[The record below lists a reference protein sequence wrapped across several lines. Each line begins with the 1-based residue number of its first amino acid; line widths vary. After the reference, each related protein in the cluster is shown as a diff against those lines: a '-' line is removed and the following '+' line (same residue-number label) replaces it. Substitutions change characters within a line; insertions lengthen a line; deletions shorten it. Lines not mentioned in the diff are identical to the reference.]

1 MKGSK
6 RIIANTAILYLKS
19 ILTAVIG
26 FVTSRLVLDALGASD
41 YGLYN
46 VVGGIVVMLN
56 TLSTSM
62 TSTSYRYM
70 AIEIG
75 KGDKGDPNRI
85 YNTVLCIHILL
96 AALLLIAG
104 ETVGVFYVRNY
115 LNVDPVKIPDALFVL
130 HVSLLTTAFAIITI
144 PTKGLLIAKEKF
156 FFISSVEV
164 VSVMMKLSLI
174 LMLMYI
180 RQDKLRWYAVFLA
193 ICQLFVPLCYQ
204 AYCSIRD
211 RASVK
216 WKFNRN
222 FSDYKEMFA
231 FAWWILIGAVAC
243 LGQVQGVAVIMNFFF
258 GTVANAAFG
267 LALQLNG
274 SVSYF
279 SANIQQAA
287 LPQIMKSQGG
297 GDMAGS
303 VSYVYAVSRCSFLAL
318 AIIAVPVA
326 FAVEPLLAIWLKE
339 PPEYTDIFVLL
350 LIVNALVSN
359 LGAGMTAC
367 IQATGKI
374 RTNQVGY
381 SVINLSILPV
391 IFILYGIGAPIYCN
405 VIVMIA
411 LTFITTV
418 FQIYLMTKL
427 TVFEVGRYV
436 RCSLVP
442 SLAAVTLCCILTAAL
457 RGLIPCD
464 TVISTLTFC
473 AISAIVMAVCACFI
487 GLSSRERKT
496 VAGLLRLRRNRQD
509 A

>member
-1 MKGSK
+1 MKGSR
-6 RIIANTAILYLKS
+6 RIIANTVILYLKS

-56 TLSTSM
+56 TLGTSM

-96 AALLLIAG
+96 AVLLLIAG
-104 ETVGVFYVRNY
+104 ETVGVFYVHNY
-115 LNVDPVKIPDALFVL
+115 LNVDPAKIPDALFVL

-144 PTKGLLIAKEKF
+144 PTKGLLIAREKF

-164 VSVMMKLSLI
+164 VSVLMKLSLI
-174 LMLMYI
+174 ILLMHI
-180 RQDKLRWYAVFLA
+180 GHDKLRWYAVFLA

-204 AYCSIRD
+204 MYCSIRD
-211 RASVK
+211 RVVVK
-216 WKFNRN
+216 WRFNRN
-222 FSDYKEMFA
+222 FADYKEMSA
-231 FAWWILIGAVAC
+231 FAWWILIGTVAC
-243 LGQVQGVAVIMNFFF
+243 LGQVQGVAIIMNFFF

-267 LALQLNG
+267 LATQLNG

-279 SANIQQAA
+279 SDNIQQAA

-326 FAVEPLLAIWLKE
+326 FAVEPLLAIWLKK

-350 LIVNALVSN
+350 LIIKGLVSN
-359 LGAGMTAC
+359 LGAGMSAC

-374 RTNQVGY
+374 RANQVGY
-381 SVINLSILPV
+381 SVITLSILPTV
-391 IFILYGIGAPIYCN
+391 FILYKMGAPIYCN

-418 FQIYLMTKL
+418 FQIYLMTKQ
-427 TVFEVGRYV
+427 TVFKVGQYV
-436 RCSLVP
+436 RISLVP
-442 SLAAVTLCCILTAAL
+442 SLAAVALCCMLTAAL
-457 RGLIPCD
+457 RRLIPCD
-464 TVISTLTFC
+464 TAIGTLSFC
-473 AISAIVMAVCACFI
+473 AISATIMALCAYFI
-487 GLSSRERKT
+487 GLSPQERKT
-496 VAGLLRLRRNRQD
+496 VAGLLRLKRNCQE